1 MFQYMHGV
9 CLCDK
14 NHTSGNFTCMPRPQA
29 AARTSASSCLVAR
42 RTPPFSSGGAIV
54 VMFMYSWGNP
64 PPTALIV
71 RRWTVVMAA
80 RGPWHHRDGRRCAS
94 RSAMAIRSFP
104 GAVLPPSR
112 KGCCWR
118 GNNGG
123 RGWAALARGFGRGG
137 DGAIGGGRSHGHRRA
152 RWRRI
157 ERHRAIM
164 EAWRS
169 EACRIRR
176 KLGALFFLAKRRF
189 GWNPHK
195 VDQGSA

>member
-1 MFQYMHGV
+1 MHAPPLSRCTNICFV
-9 CLCDK
+9 
-14 NHTSGNFTCMPRPQA
+14 
-29 AARTSASSCLVAR
+29 LVA
-42 RTPPFSSGGAIV
+42 RTPPFSSGAIV
-54 VMFMYSWGNP
+54 VMFMDSWGNP

-94 RSAMAIRSFP
+94 RSATAIRSFP

-123 RGWAALARGFGRGG
+123 RGWAALARVFGRGG
-137 DGAIGGGRSHGHRRA
+137 DGAIGGGRSHGHRPT

>member
-1 MFQYMHGV
+1 MIKIIHQV
-9 CLCDK
+9 
-14 NHTSGNFTCMPRPQA
+14 TSHACPAPKPLHEHLLRLGRPDA
-29 AARTSASSCLVAR
+29 PIFVGCHR
-42 RTPPFSSGGAIV
+42 RHVHAF
-54 VMFMYSWGNP
+54 P
-64 PPTALIV
+64 PPTVLIV
-71 RRWTVVMAA
+71 RRWTVVTAA
-80 RGPWHHRDGRRCAS
+80 RSPQHHRDGRRCTG
-94 RSAMAIRSFP
+94 RSATAIRCFP

-152 RWRRI
+152 RWRRN

-169 EACRIRR
+169 EACRIR
-176 KLGALFFLAKRRF
+176 KAGSVMLFLKRRF